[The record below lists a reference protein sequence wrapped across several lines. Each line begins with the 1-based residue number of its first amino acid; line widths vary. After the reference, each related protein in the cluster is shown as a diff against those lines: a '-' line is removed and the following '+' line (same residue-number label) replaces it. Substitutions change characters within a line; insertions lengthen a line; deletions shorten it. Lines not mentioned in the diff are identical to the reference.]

1 VLDRSAASSAVA
13 RRQRQARYRRRQA
26 AGHVVATLELTPAET
41 GKLSALHY
49 LSEAHLE
56 DRRRIAEAIHA
67 LIANI
72 VIDG

>member
-1 VLDRSAASSAVA
+1 VLDRSAASSG
-13 RRQRQARYRRRQA
+13 RRTRQARYRRRQR
-26 AGHVVATLELTPAET
+26 AGRVVVMIELLPAET
-41 GKLSALHY
+41 AKLCTLHY
-49 LSEAHLE
+49 LSEGQLE